1 MDNHFHLVLRN
12 ENGKMSRFMQAV
24 HPSYGFLYRKSV
36 GGRGEDKDRAP
47 VEQVFWEFERRIG
60 KRVERID
67 TGCHEGKRQR
77 AELLVLL
84 RDQAGLT
91 YREIM
96 EFEVFRD
103 LSLSSLGS
111 VYAGGKRKRKE
122 RTG

>member
-1 MDNHFHLVLRN
+1 MP
-12 ENGKMSRFMQAV
+12 EQASRFGWVLGEETFVAQAEKRFNRRRN
-24 HPSYGFLYRKSV
+24 PDERRN
-36 GGRGEDKDRAP
+36 GRREDKDRAP